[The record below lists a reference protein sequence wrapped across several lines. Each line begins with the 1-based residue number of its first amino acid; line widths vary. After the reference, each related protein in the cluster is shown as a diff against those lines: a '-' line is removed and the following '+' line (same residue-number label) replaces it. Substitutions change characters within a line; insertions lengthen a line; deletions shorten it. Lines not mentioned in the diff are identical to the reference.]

1 MALSDTRTYTMAIDN
16 VAVSAVQD
24 IFSLLAGTANGIKLH
39 QIHLDSTNI
48 SPAPLRMVLNRLTG
62 TVSQGSAGTTPTI
75 TPNDYRDPATLS
87 TGHANDTAPA
97 TESGGTTIT
106 LAAFQ
111 WDTVLPFDWL
121 PAPEDRPACINS
133 QLFALKI
140 PATPTALTISGYIVW
155 SESP

>member
-48 SPAPLRMVLNRLTG
+48 SPAPLRMVLNRLTA
-62 TVSQGSAGTTPTI
+62 TASLGSGGSSPTI
-75 TPNDYRDPATLS
+75 TPNDYNDIAVKS
-87 TGHANDTAPA
+87 TAHANDTTPA
-97 TESGGTTIT
+97 STSGGSTF
-106 LAAFQ
+106 LMCAFQ

-121 PAPEDRPACINS
+121 PAPEDRPACING
-133 QLFALKI
+133 QLFTLKI
-140 PATPTALTISGYIVW
+140 PATPTSLTVSGYIVW